1 MSKGNN
7 RDTAISDS
15 ERVSIFSFTK
25 RNSLISFIIFTVLVG
40 LYGTFLIRTYPS
52 KLEEGF
58 FNKFTSI
65 ISYVST
71 FIPVAIVVVL
81 ALDLGGAIIM
91 ILIGWVKDRRKKERE
106 EQINEAVNKATAETL
121 SEIQAKIDFG
131 IVVVC
136 KLNKREE
143 SSPSPLILFP
153 ATDKTNEENICQLCV
168 CKYMP
173 QLYKP
178 WLLKS
183 V

>member
-1 MSKGNN
+1 MRKQLDFMSKGNN

-71 FIPVAIVVVL
+71 FIPVAIVLVL

-106 EQINEAVNKATAETL
+106 EQINEAVNKAKTETL
-121 SEIQAKIDFG
+121 GEIQAKIDFWNSRRMQAEQDG
-131 IVVVC
+131 RKFTEPLDIV
-136 KLNKREE
+136 
-143 SSPSPLILFP
+143 SSNRQ
-153 ATDKTNEENICQLCV
+153 DE
-168 CKYMP
+168 
-173 QLYKP
+173 
-178 WLLKS
+178 
-183 V
+183 